1 MGDRHRHVYTGD
13 LPKLSHDFLLK
24 VSSFSPLKPVLKFK
38 STKYN
43 HLLQPAL
50 GQNRLIKNTTYFY
63 HHLNTRSVGVLMMFN
78 YHLYI

>member
-1 MGDRHRHVYTGD
+1 MDMFIQEISLNHHMISYS
-13 LPKLSHDFLLK
+13 KYLL
-24 VSSFSPLKPVLKFK
+24 SPLKPVLKFK

-43 HLLQPAL
+43 YLLQPAL